1 MENRKIWGAV
11 DGNHHSKSCDVD
23 TGPLKRMGQKNTVG
37 VSRVQSVTV
46 TRVPLWTNTVL
57 LQSVE
62 RLDLRDVVGFSF

>member
-1 MENRKIWGAV
+1 MGAV